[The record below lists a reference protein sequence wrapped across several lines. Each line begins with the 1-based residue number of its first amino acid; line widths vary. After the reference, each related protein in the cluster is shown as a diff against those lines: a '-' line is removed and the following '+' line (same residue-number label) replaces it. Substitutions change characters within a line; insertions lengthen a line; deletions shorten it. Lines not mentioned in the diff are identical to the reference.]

1 MDKKEIEFCVQEL
14 IKECRNLKIPVSRK
28 IDSEI
33 TINKRARSRFAA
45 CRREKGI
52 KGEIYRIEIGEML
65 LVTDKKVVR
74 TILAHEL
81 LHTCRG
87 CYNHGTKWKEYAS
100 KMNQTYG
107 YKIKTTATYEEL
119 GLEALER
126 EKKIN
131 YVITCQKCGKTFYRQ
146 KRSKLITNINQYR
159 CRCGG
164 RLNCEK
170 QI

>member
-28 IDSEI
+28 IDSKI

-65 LVTDKKVVR
+65 LAADKKVVR

-87 CYNHGTKWKEYAS
+87 CYNHGTKWKEYAF

-119 GLEALER
+119 GLEA
-126 EKKIN
+126 KKRKKDQLCDN
-131 YVITCQKCGKTFYRQ
+131 VPEMWQKVLPTETLQIDYKYQPIQMSMWR
-146 KRSKLITNINQYR
+146 KIKL
-159 CRCGG
+159 
-164 RLNCEK
+164 
-170 QI
+170 